1 MKTELTAR
9 NDLFIAQSGVLN
21 VAKINK
27 ISKMQYLIYTIKSDR
42 SIKDQ
47 SKYERENK

>member
-27 ISKMQYLIYTIKSDR
+27 ISKMQAHIS
-42 SIKDQ
+42 SILSTPIVQ
-47 SKYERENK
+47 

>member
-27 ISKMQYLIYTIKSDR
+27 TIKSDR

>member
-9 NDLFIAQSGVLN
+9 NEDKQDAST
-21 VAKINK
+21 
-27 ISKMQYLIYTIKSDR
+27 YLIYTIKSDR

>member
-27 ISKMQYLIYTIKSDR
+27 ISKMQAHQIR
-42 SIKDQ
+42 SFHKGPIQ
-47 SKYERENK
+47 I